1 MRILGMKLLNH
12 DCNVCE
18 VEDHEIKYALEF
30 ERVSKQRYHYENF
43 FNNSE
48 RLDYWLDF
56 LRDYRQDKK
65 PVDVVVLDIITY
77 GQRFYNRIIR
87 REGSLLKRIKAGL
100 IDRGI
105 ASKKVIFR
113 SCKHHEGHAYGC
125 FYTSPYNEALI
136 LSYDGAGDDGFTNLY
151 FGSSKGIKLVRK
163 YPYWLGR
170 IYKSQKDFFTDLRYD
185 KKKGGEE
192 SVAGKLMA
200 VASYGKRR
208 KEWDKVILS
217 YIKGFHKL
225 TSRVLDDPDYHRK
238 VADVPEEIKAGISVE
253 SKLAHDWMFN
263 FQYWWTRLIRDI
275 LRENLS
281 NYNTVN
287 LCIAGGCA
295 LNCVTNN
302 HLLKELDLKTIY
314 VPPNPNDCGLG
325 LGFAYSY
332 VYGKLKINKRL
343 KYPVNPYYNCRILD
357 KPVCPDGV
365 KKKAANLEQVAGY
378 LHQGFIIGF
387 IHGDS
392 EMGPRALGNRSI
404 ICDPSKDGM
413 RDILNKK
420 VKHREWFR
428 PFAPIVRVEDASQY
442 FEFQIESPYMSFAV
456 DVRPEYQ
463 DDLKEIVHVD
473 GTARLQTLRR
483 ETNPLM
489 WDLLRLY
496 KEKYEIG
503 VLLNTS
509 FNIKGRPIM
518 TTYEDAFL
526 VLTETKLDAVFDG
539 ENIYFQNGAD
549 LSKSVHCEMS

>member
-1 MRILGMKLLNH
+1 
-12 DCNVCE
+12 
-18 VEDHEIKYALEF
+18 
-30 ERVSKQRYHYENF
+30 
-43 FNNSE
+43 
-48 RLDYWLDF
+48 
-56 LRDYRQDKK
+56 
-65 PVDVVVLDIITY
+65 
-77 GQRFYNRIIR
+77 
-87 REGSLLKRIKAGL
+87 
-100 IDRGI
+100 
-105 ASKKVIFR
+105 
-113 SCKHHEGHAYGC
+113 
-125 FYTSPYNEALI
+125 
-136 LSYDGAGDDGFTNLY
+136 
-151 FGSSKGIKLVRK
+151 
-163 YPYWLGR
+163 
-170 IYKSQKDFFTDLRYD
+170 
-185 KKKGGEE
+185 
-192 SVAGKLMA
+192 
-200 VASYGKRR
+200 
-208 KEWDKVILS
+208 
-217 YIKGFHKL
+217 L

-302 HLLKELDLKTIY
+302 HLLKELDLKSIY

-518 TTYEDAFL
+518 TTYEDAFS

-539 ENIYFQNGAD
+539 EDIYFQNGGD
-549 LSKSVHCEMS
+549 LSKFFHY